1 MYGELEY
8 RSVRRD
14 LLTDAC
20 SRRSWPDSSI
30 VQNGASAAPHRQ
42 AAHDMTP
49 VMLVW
54 GALPL

>member
-14 LLTDAC
+14 LLADAC
-20 SRRSWPDSSI
+20 SRRSWPDSSM

-42 AAHDMTP
+42 AAQDMP

-54 GALPL
+54 GALQL